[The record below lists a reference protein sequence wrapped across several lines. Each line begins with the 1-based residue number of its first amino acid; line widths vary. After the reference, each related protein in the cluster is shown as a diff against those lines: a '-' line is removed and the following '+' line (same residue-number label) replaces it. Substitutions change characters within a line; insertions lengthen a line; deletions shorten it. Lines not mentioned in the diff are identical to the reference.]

1 MGQPPCRTEPCSDL
15 SGKEPLLPMD
25 LTPREVEQRM
35 LEEGGRLGHV
45 LAGAHPLSSVAS
57 SNDAEV

>member
-1 MGQPPCRTEPCSDL
+1 
-15 SGKEPLLPMD
+15 MD